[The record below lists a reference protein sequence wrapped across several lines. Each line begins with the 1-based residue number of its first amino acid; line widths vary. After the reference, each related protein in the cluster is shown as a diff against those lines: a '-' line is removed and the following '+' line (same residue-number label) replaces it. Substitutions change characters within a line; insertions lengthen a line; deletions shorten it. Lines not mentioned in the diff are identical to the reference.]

1 MKQLKVERIKKEEV
15 KSIINEIPFTAF
27 WGCTFRKA
35 DGSIR
40 RMNCNKSISKGLKN
54 PRQPKVLTTDKNF
67 INVYDVNAA
76 NGKGGYRM
84 VNISTIADIR
94 SNGKLYIVV

>member
-1 MKQLKVERIKKEEV
+1 MKQIKIERIKKENV
-15 KSIINEIPFTAF
+15 KTIINEIPFTAF

-35 DGSIR
+35 DGTIR
-40 RMNCNKSISKGLKN
+40 RINCNKSISKGLKN
-54 PRQPKVLTTDKNF
+54 PRVPKVLTDNNF

-84 VNISTIADIR
+84 VNINTIADIR